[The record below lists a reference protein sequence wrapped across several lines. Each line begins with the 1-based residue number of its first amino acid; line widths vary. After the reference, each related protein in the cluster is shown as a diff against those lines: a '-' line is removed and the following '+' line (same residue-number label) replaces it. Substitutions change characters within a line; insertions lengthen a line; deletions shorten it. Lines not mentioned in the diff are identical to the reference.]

1 MFGKKIFYG
10 WYIVAASLL
19 IIMLDGL
26 LLYSF
31 GVFLPYL
38 NEEFAMTRAEGS
50 AIFSFRALVLA
61 PAFIIAGRMIDK
73 FDPRAVIFGGG
84 VIAALGMIA
93 AGFVT
98 QRWELFLTYGFFVGL
113 GDAVL
118 YITCVAVVSRWFVKR
133 RAFAIGIITTGV
145 PLSGLLANPLTA
157 WLIHDF
163 GARNAL
169 IILGVLMI
177 IVLLS
182 SFVMRS
188 YPKDLNL
195 KPYGEED
202 EADDIASGVESK
214 SVSPTISTMQNSDW
228 TAREALSTS
237 TFWIMYA
244 IYLLG
249 FISFLIIVTQFYNFQ
264 IDLGIAAVAAA
275 GPPAAIGVGSIIGR
289 TVLTSLLAEVL
300 DYKKVILACFL
311 AQAGSIILLLV
322 FKDIWVFYIF
332 GFLFG
337 FVYSAVVPLFPT
349 MLGKFFGLAA
359 LGTIYGVFATSYSF
373 AGISGPIL
381 AGYLHDVTGAYFYPF
396 LIAVICC
403 CSAAVGAFF
412 IKAPKKKVEETL
424 GAEV

>member
-38 NEEFAMTRAEGS
+38 NEEFAMSRAEGS

-61 PAFIIAGRMIDK
+61 PAFIIAGRLIDK

-84 VIAALGMIA
+84 VIAALGMIG
-93 AGFVT
+93 AGFAT
-98 QRWELFLTYGFFVGL
+98 NSWELYLTYGFFVGL

-118 YITCVAVVSRWFVKR
+118 YITCVAIISRWFVKK

-145 PLSGLLANPLTA
+145 PLSGLITNPLTA
-157 WLIHDF
+157 WLINDF
-163 GARNAL
+163 GVRNAL
-169 IILGVLMI
+169 FILGTLMI
-177 IVLLS
+177 VVLLS

-188 YPKDLNL
+188 SPEDLNM
-195 KPYGEED
+195 KPYGEEGDD
-202 EADDIASGVESK
+202 EKETGNVTPQKTSLI
-214 SVSPTISTMQNSDW
+214 QNNDW
-228 TAREALSTS
+228 TAKEAISTS
-237 TFWIMYA
+237 TFWTMYGM
-244 IYLLG
+244 YLLA
-249 FISFLIIVTQFYNFQ
+249 FITFLIIVTQFYNFE

-300 DYKKVILACFL
+300 DYRKVILICFL
-311 AQAGSIILLLV
+311 AQGSAIILLLI
-322 FKDIWVFYIF
+322 FKDIWVFYLF
-332 GFLFG
+332 GLLFG
-337 FVYSAVVPLFPT
+337 FFYSAVVPLFPT

-359 LGTIYGVFATSYSF
+359 LGTIYGVFATSYSA
-373 AGISGPIL
+373 AGIIGPIV
-381 AGYLHDVTGAYFYPF
+381 AGYIYDLTGTYFYPF
-396 LIAVICC
+396 LLAIICC
-403 CSAAVGAFF
+403 YLAALGAFF
-412 IKAPKKKVEETL
+412 IKEPRKKVRKLL
-424 GAEV
+424 GENA